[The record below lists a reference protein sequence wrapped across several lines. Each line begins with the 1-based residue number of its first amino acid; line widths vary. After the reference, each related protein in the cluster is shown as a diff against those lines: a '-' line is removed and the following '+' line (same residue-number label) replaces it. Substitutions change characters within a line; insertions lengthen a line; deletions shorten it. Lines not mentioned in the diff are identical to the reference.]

1 MMNVRTNVR
10 LILLCALPISCAAP
24 SGNVKT
30 SPILFE
36 ILSTSSAPF
45 AVDATDQIAAMDA
58 NWTWQLVDANGR
70 ATGDPVIATLA
81 VSTELHRGMWMIPM
95 IDGDREFV
103 SLANNGDISL
113 VAVEA
118 PNDQAISIFT
128 PPLVLAPRQ
137 MHMGEIFASSSLMRV
152 DWMDDGGERD
162 RGIGERTTRIL
173 RAEKVRTPLG
183 EFQTM
188 RVETKFEAVLR
199 FAKAQRST
207 TLWIAAGIGPV
218 AEEWHGKVTVM
229 GISISNDAGT
239 AVRIS
244 PIPPAQDKTPPLE

>member
-1 MMNVRTNVR
+1 MNVRTNVR

-70 ATGDPVIATLA
+70 VTGDPVIATLA
-81 VSTELHRGMWMIPM
+81 VSTELHGGMWMVPM
-95 IDGDREFV
+95 IDGDREF
-103 SLANNGDISL
+103 LRRGNDGELLL

-118 PNDQAISIFT
+118 PNDKAISIFT
-128 PPLVLAPRQ
+128 PPLILAPRQ
-137 MHMGEIFASSSLMRV
+137 MHMDEIFASSSSMRV
-152 DWMDDGGERD
+152 DWIDDGGERD
-162 RGIGERTTRIL
+162 RGVGERTTRIV
-173 RAEKVRTPLG
+173 RAERIRTPLG

-218 AEEWHGKVTVM
+218 AEEWHGRVTVM
-229 GISISNDAGT
+229 GIQISNDLGIAI
-239 AVRIS
+239 RIS
-244 PIPPAQDKTPPLE
+244 TISLTQEKTLPLE

>member
-1 MMNVRTNVR
+1 MNVRTNVR

-24 SGNVKT
+24 SGTVLT

-36 ILSTSSAPF
+36 ILSTASVPF
-45 AVDATDQIAAMDA
+45 AVDASDQIAPMDA
-58 NWTWQLVDANGR
+58 NWAWKMVDANGR

-81 VSTELHRGMWMIPM
+81 VSTELHGGMWMVPM
-95 IDGDREFV
+95 IDGDREF
-103 SLANNGDISL
+103 LRRGNDGELLL

-118 PNDQAISIFT
+118 PNDKAISIFT
-128 PPLVLAPRQ
+128 PALVLAPRQ
-137 MHMGEIFASSSLMRV
+137 MHMDEIFLSSSSMRV
-152 DWMDDGGERD
+152 DWMDDRGERD
-162 RGIGERTTRIL
+162 RGVGERTTRIV
-173 RAEKVRTPLG
+173 RAERIRTPLG

-218 AEEWHGKVTVM
+218 AEEWHGRVTVM
-229 GISISNDAGT
+229 GIQISNDAGT

>member
-1 MMNVRTNVR
+1 MNVRTNAR
-10 LILLCALPISCAAP
+10 LILLCALPISCASP
-24 SGNVKT
+24 SEKVET
-30 SPILFE
+30 PPILFQ
-36 ILSTSSAPF
+36 ILSTSGTPF
-45 AVDATDQIAAMDA
+45 AVDATDQIAPRDA
-58 NWTWQLVDANGR
+58 NWTWKMVDADGR
-70 ATGDPVIATLA
+70 ATDDPVIQSLA
-81 VSTELHRGMWMIPM
+81 ISSELHGGMWMIPM

-128 PPLVLAPRQ
+128 PPLILAPRQ
-137 MHMGEIFASSSLMRV
+137 MHMGEIFASSSSMRV
-152 DWMDDGGERD
+152 DWMDDRGERD
-162 RGIGERTTRIL
+162 RGIGERTTRIVG
-173 RAEKVRTPLG
+173 AEKVRTPLG

-188 RVETKFEAVLR
+188 RVETKFEALLR

-218 AEEWHGKVTVM
+218 AEEWHGRVTVM
-229 GISISNDAGT
+229 GIPISNDVGT

-244 PIPPAQDKTPPLE
+244 PIAPAQNKTLPLE